1 MALAASPVAR
11 RAAQRLGV
19 ELAALTG
26 SGPRG
31 RILKADVARAAAQPP
46 PVAVAAAPV
55 SVTADVD
62 LTAALE
68 LCAQLDGVEPIDLV
82 IRAVALAED
91 GVDATPSLGA
101 IAAARAAS
109 PPPGRTPMGIVD
121 LGPAGADAGTP
132 RLTSGQTAVLCVGAG
147 RQRPHA
153 RDGALVLAMV
163 ATLTLVCGEG
173 VSVEDGAGFLA
184 DLRARLEAPLALA
197 FA

>member
-46 PVAVAAAPV
+46 PVAVAGAPV

-68 LCAQLDGVEPIDLV
+68 LCAHLDGVEAVDLV
-82 IRAVALAED
+82 IRAVALNEGGA
-91 GVDATPSLGA
+91 DAARSLGA
-101 IAAARAAS
+101 IARARAAS
-109 PPPGRTPMGIVD
+109 APPRTALGIVD
-121 LGPAGADAGTP
+121 LGPAGADAATP
-132 RLTSGQTAVLCVGAG
+132 RLATGQNAVLCIGAA

-163 ATLTLVCGEG
+163 ATLTLVCSER
-173 VSVEDGAGFLA
+173 VTVEDGSRLLA
-184 DLRARLEAPLALA
+184 DLRERLETPLALA